1 MRGRIPAA
9 ALVAL
14 ALSSVCRAGALKL
27 SSAVVGPV
35 SVETAEGPWH
45 TVAQVER
52 QADGIDELAVSLA
65 ADADR
70 QPPAV
75 TVSFSVPQRDIH
87 HKWSLKQEATE
98 LPPDWKCRTA
108 SRICSGMP
116 LVSFLNA
123 NDRNRI
129 LVAASEAKST
139 VVIEAGL
146 REEDCRIVFSL
157 RFFTEPEAPISA
169 YAFKVRFDGRDVFF
183 GDAVSDGTRWMERVS
198 GLVPTVPPP
207 AAYEPLYSTWYA
219 FHQDVHAADIEAE
232 CAEAAKLGMKTLI
245 VDDGWQTDDTGRGY
259 AYCGDWEV
267 STNRFPDMAAHVRR
281 VQAMGLRYMV
291 WYNVPFVGVH
301 SRNYARFRG
310 KYLWEADGQYGCLD
324 PRFPEV
330 REFLCGIY
338 ERAAC
343 DWGLDGFKLDFI
355 DSFAFR
361 GKDPAIA
368 TDYRGRDIRSL
379 PEATDRLLGEAVR
392 RIRAVKP
399 EALIEFR
406 QGYVGPAIRQYGNM
420 LRAGD
425 CPADLMLNRIRT
437 ANLRLTSGASAVHAD
452 MLEWHP
458 DETPEAAARFVLST
472 IFSTIQYSV
481 MLRTLPAEHRRMVKH
496 WLDFS
501 KEHRHAL
508 LHGAFRPHHFEANYP
523 WIEAEDADERIV
535 GVYTAGTVADLGLTD
550 RRTFVLNGTG
560 TDRLTVRT
568 ETPVR
573 VETFD
578 TFGRPVRSAS
588 DLACGIH
595 DVDCPVSGY
604 LFIRR

>member
-1 MRGRIPAA
+1 MNARISLAVLAA
-9 ALVAL
+9 F
-14 ALSSVCRAGALKL
+14 ALSDACRADELRL

-35 SVETAEGPWH
+35 SVETAEGPWR
-45 TVAQVER
+45 TVARVEGC
-52 QADGIDELAVSLA
+52 ADGIDELSVSLA
-65 ADADR
+65 ADTDR
-70 QPPAV
+70 PPPAV
-75 TVSFSVPQRDIH
+75 TVSFGIPQNDIH
-87 HKWSLKQEATE
+87 HKWSTRQEATG
-98 LPPDWKCRTA
+98 LPPDWKSKTT
-108 SRICSGMP
+108 SRLCAGLP

-123 NDRNRI
+123 NDRNRL
-129 LVAASEAKST
+129 LVAASEAKRT
-139 VVIEAGL
+139 VVIESGL
-146 REEDCRIVFSL
+146 REENCRIVFKL

-183 GDAVSDGTRWMERVS
+183 GDAISEGTRWMERTS
-198 GLVPTVPPP
+198 GLVPAEPPA
-207 AAYEPLYSTWYA
+207 AAYEPLYSTWYS

-232 CAEAAKLGMKTLI
+232 CAEAAKLGMRTLI
-245 VDDGWQTDDTGRGY
+245 VDDGWQTDDTSRGY
-259 AYCGDWEV
+259 AHCGDWEV

-281 VQAMGLRYMV
+281 VQGLGLKYMV

-301 SRNYARFRG
+301 SRNYARFKGR
-310 KYLWEADGQYGCLD
+310 YLWEVAGQYGCLD

-330 REFLCGIY
+330 RDFLCGTY
-338 ERAAC
+338 ERAAR

-368 TDYRGRDIRSL
+368 ENYRGRDIKSL

-392 RIRAVKP
+392 RIRTAKP

-458 DETPEAAARFVLST
+458 DETPENAARFVLST

-481 MLRTLPAEHRRMVKH
+481 MLRTLPSEHRRMVKH

-501 KEHRHAL
+501 KKHRHAL
-508 LHGAFRPHHFEANYP
+508 LHGAFRPHHFGANYP

-535 GVYTAGTVADLGLTD
+535 GVYTAGTVADLGMVD
-550 RRTFVLNGTG
+550 RQVFVLNGTG
-560 TDRLTVRT
+560 TDRLTVRLGRPAT
-568 ETPVR
+568 VG
-573 VETFD
+573 VFD
-578 TFGRPVRSAS
+578 TFGLPIGTAQ
-588 DLACGIH
+588 DLPRGIH
-595 DVDCPVSGY
+595 DVSCPVSGY
-604 LFIRR
+604 LFIRK